1 MIPPTKPFRPTLA
14 QWYYAEGDMPAA
26 IKEYE
31 CGCGRILTADGF
43 VRIDDRPDL
52 FGNRVWACH
61 TCASDLQRRE
71 DAEYARALEEYENNQ
86 GRLTDD
92 QLNTLRAA
100 RDLALSKS
108 DYTQLLDNRT
118 DMGEEMS
125 LAWDNYRAAVRAWF
139 VTARDSGVVAPFPDV
154 PG

>member
-1 MIPPTKPFRPTLA
+1 MNIPIKPFRPTLA
-14 QWYYAEGDMPAA
+14 MWFCVEGDLSAA
-26 IKEYE
+26 LKDYQ
-31 CGCGRILTADGF
+31 CRCLRISAASGF
-43 VRIDDRPDL
+43 FRVDDYPDL
-52 FGNRVWACH
+52 FGGAVWVCQ

-71 DAEYARALEEYENNQ
+71 DAEYCRALQEYENNQ
-86 GRLTDD
+86 GRLDEE

-118 DMGEEMS
+118 AMGEEMS
-125 LAWDNYRAAVRAWF
+125 LAWDQYRAAVRAWF

>member
-1 MIPPTKPFRPTLA
+1 MNMPIKPFRPTLA
-14 QWYYAEGDMPAA
+14 MWFCVEGDLPATL
-26 IKEYE
+26 KTYQ
-31 CGCGRILTADGF
+31 CRCFRISTASGF
-43 VRIDDRPDL
+43 FRVDDRPDL
-52 FGNRVWACH
+52 FERAVWVCQ

-71 DAEYARALEEYENNQ
+71 EAEYNRALQEYENNQ
-86 GRLTDD
+86 GRLDED

-118 DMGEEMS
+118 AMGEETS